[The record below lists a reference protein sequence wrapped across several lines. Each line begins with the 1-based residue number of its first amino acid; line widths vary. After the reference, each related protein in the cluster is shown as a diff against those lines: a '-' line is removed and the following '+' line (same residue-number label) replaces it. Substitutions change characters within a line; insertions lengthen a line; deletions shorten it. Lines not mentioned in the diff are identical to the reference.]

1 MKEGWKY
8 KRLGEI
14 CDFQG
19 GSQPPKSEWTDSLLD
34 GYVRMLQIRDFTQS
48 RKVSPE
54 YVKSSKKLRFCKS
67 DDILLGR
74 YGASV
79 GKVLTGLEGA
89 YNVAIMKTI
98 PNESV
103 ISKRYIKRYFESDLF
118 QDILKRVCGIRAA
131 QAGFSKED
139 IENELVPVPSLAEQQ
154 QIVSFLDSEFEK
166 IDALKAN
173 AETQLQAAKDLF
185 QKALKEMLTPK
196 DGWEEKKLGEICD
209 FRSGFAFKSSLFT
222 ESGEPIIRISDIQNG
237 EIEDSKVVYF
247 NLNSYKENLTKFKVY
262 PNDILIAMSGAT
274 TGKVGIN
281 KTDKVFYLN
290 QRVGV
295 FRENTKILEHKYLYY
310 FLNNKAAESLKL
322 AIGAAQPN
330 LSTEQINN
338 FIVPIPSLTKQQAI
352 ADNLDTLSAKVKQLQ
367 ENYNETITL
376 CNDLKQSLLK
386 RIFE

>member
-1 MKEGWKY
+1 MKKGWDY
-8 KRLGEI
+8 KELGEC
-14 CDFQG
+14 CDIL
-19 GSQPPKSEWTDSLLD
+19 DSKRKPITKNKRILGDIPYYGATGILD
-34 GYVRMLQIRDFTQS
+34 
-48 RKVSPE
+48 
-54 YVKSSKKLRFCKS
+54 YVKDYIFDEKLVLIGEDGAKWGAGENTAYIIDGKS
-67 DDILLGR
+67 WVNNH
-74 YGASV
+74 AH
-79 GKVLTGLEGA
+79 
-89 YNVAIMKTI
+89 AIR
-98 PNESV
+98 PNRQCIIDEFLV
-103 ISKRYIKRYFESDLF
+103 FYLNYSDLSDKITGVTVPKLN
-118 QDILKRVCGIRAA
+118 QEKMRGIIL
-131 QAGFSKED
+131 
-139 IENELVPVPSLAEQQ
+139 PVPSLSEQQ

-247 NLNSYKENLTKFKVY
+247 NLNSYKENLNKFKVY

-376 CNDLKQSLLK
+376 CNDLKQALLK
-386 RIFE
+386 KVFE

>member
-1 MKEGWKY
+1 MKTLRIKD
-8 KRLGEI
+8 I
-14 CDFQG
+14 CDKGSSNLKQKDVQG
-19 GSQPPKSEWTDSLLD
+19 FD
-34 GYVRMLQIRDFTQS
+34 GKYPV
-48 RKVSPE
+48 
-54 YVKSSKKLRFCKS
+54 
-67 DDILLGR
+67 
-74 YGASV
+74 YGASGV
-79 GKVLTGLEGA
+79 IGKINDYHQDKEYIAIVKDGSGIGRVSFMPA
-89 YNVAIMKTI
+89 YS
-98 PNESV
+98 SV
-103 ISKRYIKRYFESDLF
+103 IGTLQYILPKQGYNIKYISYCLQSLDLASSKQGAAIPHIYFRDYGEFL
-118 QDILKRVCGIRAA
+118 VNV
-131 QAGFSKED
+131 E
-139 IENELVPVPSLAEQQ
+139 ENIDKQQ

-185 QKALKEMLTPK
+185 QKALKETLTPK

>member
-1 MKEGWKY
+1 MKEGWEY

-185 QKALKEMLTPK
+185 QAALKEKLTPK
-196 DGWEEKKLGEICD
+196 DGWDSGCLGDIAYIIHGKSQKEVEDKNGKYPIYGSGGNVMGYANDFLCDSGTTILGRKGTINNPIYIDCD
-209 FRSGFAFKSSLFT
+209 FWNVDTAFGIKAKDNVN
-222 ESGEPIIRISDIQNG
+222 R
-237 EIEDSKVVYF
+237 
-247 NLNSYKENLTKFKVY
+247 KF
-262 PNDILIAMSGAT
+262 
-274 TGKVGIN
+274 
-281 KTDKVFYLN
+281 
-290 QRVGV
+290 
-295 FRENTKILEHKYLYY
+295 LYY
-310 FLNNKAAESLKL
+310 VIKSEDWLKRNTGTTL
-322 AIGAAQPN
+322 
-330 LSTEQINN
+330 
-338 FIVPIPSLTKQQAI
+338 PSLTQTVVLSVPIIFPKSQQEQQAI
-352 ADNLDTLSAKVKQLQ
+352 ADNLDTLSAKIKQLQ
-367 ENYNETITL
+367 ENYNETTTL